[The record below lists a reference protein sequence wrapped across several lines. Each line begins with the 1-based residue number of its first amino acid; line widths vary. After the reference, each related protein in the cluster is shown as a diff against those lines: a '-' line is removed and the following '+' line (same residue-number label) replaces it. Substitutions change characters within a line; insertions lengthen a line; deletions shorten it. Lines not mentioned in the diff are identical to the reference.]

1 MKFKYGNL
9 VEVTDSKSFYADAK
23 GAVVDHKTE
32 QDMKKNTKE
41 KYQLLLGK
49 VGDAWQM
56 IWFYEEQLAI
66 VKPDAAK

>member
-9 VEVTDSKSFYADAK
+9 VEVTDGKSFYADAK

-32 QDMKKNTKE
+32 QDMKKNIKE

-49 VGDAWQM
+49 VGDTWQT